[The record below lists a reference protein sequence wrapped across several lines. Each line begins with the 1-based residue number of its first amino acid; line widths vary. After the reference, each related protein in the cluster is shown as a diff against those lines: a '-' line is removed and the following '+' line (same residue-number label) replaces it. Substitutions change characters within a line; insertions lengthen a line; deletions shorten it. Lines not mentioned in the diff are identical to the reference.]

1 QVLEVGRDGDLGKLE
16 ALALHDVGSETGG
29 RLGWGVGREEP
40 YVPDEQAPDDGI
52 FTGADRGLPVVPD
65 AKAHLFEAGRSAGL
79 AEQLPCLGQPHRREV
94 AVEPAAGDAVVRIV
108 GLEKEWLPDGQG
120 MEPTA
125 ATRTP
130 EIDFCE
136 AGPSRQEVVPV
147 VVGHPDVTPHGSI
160 MPLTWPCRWSLVR
173 EALIPGR
180 INDRKWP
187 TMRRTTSG
195 SRTSRPSSRM
205 SPRARPAS

>member
-1 QVLEVGRDGDLGKLE
+1 L
-16 ALALHDVGSETGG
+16 
-29 RLGWGVGREEP
+29 P
-40 YVPDEQAPDDGI
+40 AP
-52 FTGADRGLPVVPD
+52 
-65 AKAHLFEAGRSAGL
+65 
-79 AEQLPCLGQPHRREV
+79 GQPHRREV
-94 AVEPAAGDAVVRIV
+94 AVEPAADDAVVRIV

-173 EALIPGR
+173 GTLIPAP
-180 INDRKWP
+180 INHRTRR
-187 TMRRTTSG
+187 TMRRTTPG
-195 SRTSRPSSRM
+195 SRTSRPSSTR
-205 SPRARPAS
+205 SPRPGPASSARC